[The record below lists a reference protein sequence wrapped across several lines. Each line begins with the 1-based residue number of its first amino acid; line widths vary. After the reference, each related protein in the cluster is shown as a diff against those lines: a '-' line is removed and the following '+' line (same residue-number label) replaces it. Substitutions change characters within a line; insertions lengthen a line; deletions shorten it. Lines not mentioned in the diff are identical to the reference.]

1 MSTGPQGAP
10 RSKGIY
16 LLPNLFTV
24 SALFSGFY
32 AIVAAIKGNF
42 EYACIAVFIA
52 MIMDTLDG
60 RIARLTQT
68 QSAFGAELD
77 SLSDM
82 VSFGVAPA
90 LIAYTW
96 GVGELGKAG
105 WLVAF
110 VYTTAVALRLARFN
124 VETTASDKRY
134 FKGLPCPAAAWV
146 VVSLIWTLH
155 QFELAN
161 HTVKIATA
169 GLMIMVSVFMVSS
182 ILYYSFKDFDF
193 KNKVPYVAL
202 LVIVL
207 IFVLVSVDPPIVLLG
222 GALGF
227 VCYAPLYWLIRRC
240 PRRLKGWCSKRKR
253 QNPPDV

>member
-1 MSTGPQGAP
+1 MNTDHSNAP
-10 RSKGIY
+10 RSKSIY
-16 LLPNLFTV
+16 LLPNLLTV

-32 AIVAAIKGNF
+32 AIIAAIKGNF
-42 EYACIAVFIA
+42 EYASIAVFIA

-124 VETTASDKRY
+124 VETTAADKRY

-155 QFELAN
+155 QYDLAN
-161 HTVKIATA
+161 YGVKIIAA
-169 GLMIMVSVFMVSS
+169 VLMIMVSIFMVSS

-202 LVIVL
+202 LAIVL
-207 IFVLVSVDPPIVLLG
+207 IFVLVSVDPPIVLLVVS
-222 GALGF
+222 LGF
-227 VCYAPLYWLIRRC
+227 SGYAPLYWLVRRC
-240 PRRLKGWCSKRKR
+240 PRRLKGWCANRKR
-253 QNPPDV
+253 RP